1 MVTNALPTRGSLC
14 RVFIHASTRP
24 GHLSVSCM
32 HSFIHPYVT
41 RTDDVLTRTNAS
53 PINGF
58 GVFTVT
64 VSMQLNAD
72 PRWRVPL
79 LLDARA
85 ASIVAGILTSA
96 GAETEEDERYDE
108 EEKEGEEGDE
118 REEEDEREE
127 DEEEGEAVPPPV
139 QLQPPE

>member
-1 MVTNALPTRGSLC
+1 M
-14 RVFIHASTRP
+14 
-24 GHLSVSCM
+24 
-32 HSFIHPYVT
+32 T

-72 PRWRVPL
+72 PRWHVPL

-108 EEKEGEEGDE
+108 EEKEGEEEGGG
-118 REEEDEREE
+118 EEEDEREE

>member
-1 MVTNALPTRGSLC
+1 M
-14 RVFIHASTRP
+14 
-24 GHLSVSCM
+24 
-32 HSFIHPYVT
+32 T

-72 PRWRVPL
+72 PRWHVPL

>member
-1 MVTNALPTRGSLC
+1 
-14 RVFIHASTRP
+14 
-24 GHLSVSCM
+24 
-32 HSFIHPYVT
+32 
-41 RTDDVLTRTNAS
+41 LTRTNAS

-72 PRWRVPL
+72 PRWHVPL

-108 EEKEGEEGDE
+108 EDKEGEEEGGG
-118 REEEDEREE
+118 EEEDDREE
-127 DEEEGEAVPPPV
+127 EEEGEVVPPPV

>member
-1 MVTNALPTRGSLC
+1 MPCLHAGLC
-14 RVFIHASTRP
+14 VVCSFMHPPAQAIYLYRRIHS
-24 GHLSVSCM
+24 S
-32 HSFIHPYVT
+32 IHPYVT
-41 RTDDVLTRTNAS
+41 RTDDVLTRTKAS

-72 PRWRVPL
+72 PRWHVPL